1 MIWENTFYLKMC
13 LILKKFFMSQ
23 ERLAYASVTDKP
35 GISGAF
41 IAKFSIT
48 HVYMLNVDC

>member
-1 MIWENTFYLKMC
+1 MC
-13 LILKKFFMSQ
+13 LILKKFFIIQ
-23 ERLAYASVTDKP
+23 ERLAYTSVTDKP

-48 HVYMLNVDC
+48 RVYTLNMDC